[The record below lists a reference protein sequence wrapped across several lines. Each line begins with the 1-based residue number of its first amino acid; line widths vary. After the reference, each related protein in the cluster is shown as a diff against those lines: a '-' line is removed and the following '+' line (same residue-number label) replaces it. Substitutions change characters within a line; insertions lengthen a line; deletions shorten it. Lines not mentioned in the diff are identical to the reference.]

1 MISMQQRYIILAKDE
16 SEINFE
22 HKFKEKLSHLF
33 TETQITQLLNKKK
46 KVAKW
51 NAEDIS
57 NIYSAISL
65 RSVSPKAYR
74 YLREKKQYPLPGAE

>member
-1 MISMQQRYIILAKDE
+1 MQQRDIILAKDE

-33 TETQITQLLNKKK
+33 TETQISQLLNKKK

-57 NIYSAISL
+57 SAISL

-74 YLREKKQYPLPGAE
+74 YLREKKQYPLPGAEYK

>member
-1 MISMQQRYIILAKDE
+1 MQQRDIILAKDE

-33 TETQITQLLNKKK
+33 TETQISQLLNKKK

-57 NIYSAISL
+57 SAISL

-74 YLREKKQYPLPGAE
+74 YLREKKAISFTRG